1 MEVVGD
7 SEILKEQK
15 TRKWQFFKK
24 KKKSHTFH
32 PSIQREKTEK
42 KGKALS
48 SRRVSFRN
56 GNNKFKGFFSPKNT
70 KYKQR
75 GKVERVLA
83 VLAEELGFGSQSL
96 NGGSQLSVISPPDF
110 CNRHIQ
116 AGRQST
122 YM

>member
-1 MEVVGD
+1 MAVF
-7 SEILKEQK
+7 Q
-15 TRKWQFFKK
+15 KK

-56 GNNKFKGFFSPKNT
+56 GNKFKGFFSPKNT